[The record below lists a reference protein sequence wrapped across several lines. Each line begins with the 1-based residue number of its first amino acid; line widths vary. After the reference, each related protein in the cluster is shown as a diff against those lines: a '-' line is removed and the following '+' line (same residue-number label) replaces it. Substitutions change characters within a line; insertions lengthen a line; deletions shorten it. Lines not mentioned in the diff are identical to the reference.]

1 AGCRSDAWRISTELA
16 GVAPRGGRCSSATAV
31 DRHGPGGSDR
41 PGHRAPLCGH
51 LREHHRLVLQR
62 APTGSHGL
70 CAGRAGCPKPDLVHG
85 LVLPALGILRSCVG
99 RSTRAARTRPGSAH
113 APWSPTARL
122 CVDRAPACQLPL
134 LVTRLGPA
142 ALRSALPAHHRC
154 GTGLVSRSAAGTL
167 VDLRHLSRRARK
179 HLVCPGLRIP
189 TSTRSCRRPT
199 PCANGPHGCNGGG
212 LAAHRSRRYSL
223 AGRRP
228 TDAVLPSA
236 VRVDVCRWC
245 SRVPTSMAG
254 TC

>member
-1 AGCRSDAWRISTELA
+1 
-16 GVAPRGGRCSSATAV
+16 
-31 DRHGPGGSDR
+31 
-41 PGHRAPLCGH
+41 
-51 LREHHRLVLQR
+51 
-62 APTGSHGL
+62 

-228 TDAVLPSA
+228 TDAVLPSPL
-236 VRVDVCRWC
+236 RVDVCCWC
-245 SRVPTSMAG
+245 SRVPTSMAETSARLSRRDQRSPVRAYARSARAWDDVARPSLVCG
-254 TC
+254 RRRSPHGRTRCWAKCGSS